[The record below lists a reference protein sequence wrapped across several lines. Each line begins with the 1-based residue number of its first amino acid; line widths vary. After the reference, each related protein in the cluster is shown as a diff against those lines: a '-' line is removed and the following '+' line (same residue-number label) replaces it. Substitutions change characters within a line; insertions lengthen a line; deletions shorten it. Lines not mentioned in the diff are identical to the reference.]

1 MPAPINPSVR
11 LPIAKAGRFG
21 ILDRLSVARPMPP
34 FAGPLAPMLE
44 LAADAAQ
51 KAARVIRRAAES
63 PETLEVRAK
72 RPNDFVTQVDL
83 ACERVIVDT
92 LLAACPGHAVRSEE
106 SSEPH
111 GTPGAE
117 HEWIVDPIDGTNNFI
132 HGYPNVAVSIA
143 LAVRGRTEVGVVL
156 DVTRDELFAAVR
168 GQGACL
174 GARRL
179 AVSRRATLAEALV
192 ANTVPVRPGLT
203 FERHMAM
210 IATVIG
216 QVSALRRSGS
226 AAIDL
231 AWVAAG
237 RCDAMF
243 DRGLNA
249 WDVAAGALLIE
260 EAGGRVST
268 FSGGADFVEAC
279 ECLAANAA
287 LHAELARIL
296 QPFAQAP
303 AQGAAPSSSCH

>member
-1 MPAPINPSVR
+1 MPGNPSVR
-11 LPIAKAGRFG
+11 LPIAKAGGFG
-21 ILDRLSVARPMPP
+21 ILDRLPVRDPMPP
-34 FAGPLAPMLE
+34 PASDPAPMLD
-44 LAADAAQ
+44 LAVR
-51 KAARVIRRAAES
+51 AARAAAAMVRRAAEN
-63 PETLEVRAK
+63 PDALEVRAK
-72 RPNDFVTQVDL
+72 RPNDFVTQVDV
-83 ACERVIVDT
+83 ASERVIVDT

-106 SSEPH
+106 SGEPH
-111 GTPGAE
+111 GTPGAD

-143 LAVRGRTEVGVVL
+143 LAVRGRVEVGVVL
-156 DVTRDELFAAVR
+156 DVTRDELFSAVR
-168 GQGACL
+168 GRGAWL

-179 AVSRRATLAEALV
+179 AVSRRATLAEAMV
-192 ANTVPVRPGLT
+192 ANTVPVRPGLP

-260 EAGGRVST
+260 EAGGVVST
-268 FSGGADFVEAC
+268 FTGGADFVEAR
-279 ECLAANAA
+279 ECLAANPA
-287 LHAELARIL
+287 LHAQLARIL
-296 QPFAQAP
+296 QPFAGTAS
-303 AQGAAPSSSCH
+303 PSSSCH

>member
-1 MPAPINPSVR
+1 MPVPSNPSVR

-21 ILDRLSVARPMPP
+21 ILGRLSVNDPMSPP
-34 FAGPLAPMLE
+34 ASDLAPMLA
-44 LAADAAQ
+44 LAADAARA
-51 KAARVIRRAAES
+51 AARLIRQAAES
-63 PETLEVRAK
+63 PDALEVRAK

-83 ACERVIVDT
+83 ASERVIVDT
-92 LLAACPGHAVRSEE
+92 LLGACPGHAVRSEE

-111 GTPGAE
+111 GTPGAD

-156 DVTRDELFAAVR
+156 DVTRDELFSALR
-168 GQGACL
+168 GQGAWL
-174 GARRL
+174 DGKRL
-179 AVSRRATLAEALV
+179 AVSRRATLAEAMV
-192 ANTVPVRPGLT
+192 ANTVPVRPGLA

-260 EAGGRVST
+260 EAGGRVTT
-268 FSGGADFVEAC
+268 FSGGADFVEAR
-279 ECLAANAA
+279 ECLAANPA

-296 QPFAQAP
+296 QPFA
-303 AQGAAPSSSCH
+303 GATQPSSSCH

>member
-1 MPAPINPSVR
+1 MLDLAVR
-11 LPIAKAGRFG
+11 
-21 ILDRLSVARPMPP
+21 
-34 FAGPLAPMLE
+34 
-44 LAADAAQ
+44 
-51 KAARVIRRAAES
+51 AARAAAAVVRRAAEN
-63 PETLEVRAK
+63 PDALEVRAK

-83 ACERVIVDT
+83 ASERVIVDT

-106 SSEPH
+106 SGEPH
-111 GTPGAE
+111 GTPGAD

-143 LAVRGRTEVGVVL
+143 LAVRGRVEVGVVL
-156 DVTRDELFAAVR
+156 DVTRDELFSAVR
-168 GQGACL
+168 GRGAWL

-179 AVSRRATLAEALV
+179 AVSRRATLAEAMV
-192 ANTVPVRPGLT
+192 ANTVPVRPGLP

-268 FSGGADFVEAC
+268 FSGGADFVEAR
-279 ECLAANAA
+279 ECLAANPA

-296 QPFAQAP
+296 QPFAGTAS
-303 AQGAAPSSSCH
+303 PSSSCH

>member
-1 MPAPINPSVR
+1 
-11 LPIAKAGRFG
+11 
-21 ILDRLSVARPMPP
+21 MPP
-34 FAGPLAPMLE
+34 FAGPFASMLE
-44 LAADAAQ
+44 LAAHAARQAAQ
-51 KAARVIRRAAES
+51 VIRRAAAS
-63 PETLEVRAK
+63 PDALEVRAK
-72 RPNDFVTQVDL
+72 RPNDFVTQIDL
-83 ACERVIVDT
+83 ASERMIVDT
-92 LLAACPGHAVRSEE
+92 LLGACPTHAVRSEE
-106 SSEPH
+106 SGEPH
-111 GTPGAE
+111 GAPGAD

-132 HGYPNVAVSIA
+132 HGYPNYAVSIA

-156 DVTRDELFAAVR
+156 DVTRDELFAALR
-168 GQGACL
+168 GQGAWL
-174 GARRL
+174 GAQRL
-179 AVSRRATLAEALV
+179 AVSRRATLAEAMV
-192 ANTVPVRPGLT
+192 ANTVPVRPGMA

-210 IATVIG
+210 IAAVIG

-260 EAGGRVST
+260 EAGGVVST
-268 FSGGADFVEAC
+268 FTGGADFVEAR
-279 ECLAANAA
+279 ECLAANPA

-303 AQGAAPSSSCH
+303 AQVATPSSSCH